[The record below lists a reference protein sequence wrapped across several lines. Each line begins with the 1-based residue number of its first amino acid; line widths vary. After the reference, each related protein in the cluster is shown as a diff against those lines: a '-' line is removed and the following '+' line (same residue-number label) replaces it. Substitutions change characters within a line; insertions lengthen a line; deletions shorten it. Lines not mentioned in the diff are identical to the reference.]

1 MDHRSQIYPGGPAAG
16 RPGTG
21 NGTGRVVAVVAAA
34 AVAGVLVALLVLPVL
49 GLSLFGRTEVI
60 TGPTGGPSTTV
71 ATPPS
76 TPVAP
81 PTGPRAPASAS
92 ASATC
97 VSANS
102 QDASGATV
110 GYGAG
115 NAIDGLTD
123 TAWRCD
129 GDGVG
134 AQLRID
140 LGRTL
145 QVTRV
150 GLLPGYAKL
159 DPVDGTDRFRQNRRV
174 TSVRYT
180 FDNGSAVTQT
190 LDPDDPSIQS
200 TAVPAVS
207 TRTVTVTILGSV
219 AGADANGRPAVD
231 KVAVSEVAIS

>member
-1 MDHRSQIYPGGPAAG
+1 MDHRSQIYSGGPAAG

-60 TGPTGGPSTTV
+60 NGPTGGPST
-71 ATPPS
+71 
-76 TPVAP
+76 PVAP
-81 PTGPRAPASAS
+81 PPTGTRAPASAS

-97 VSANS
+97 VSPNS

-180 FDNGSAVTQT
+180 FDNGSAVTQN

-200 TAVPAVS
+200 TAVPAVG
-207 TRTVTVTILGSV
+207 TRTVTVTILASV